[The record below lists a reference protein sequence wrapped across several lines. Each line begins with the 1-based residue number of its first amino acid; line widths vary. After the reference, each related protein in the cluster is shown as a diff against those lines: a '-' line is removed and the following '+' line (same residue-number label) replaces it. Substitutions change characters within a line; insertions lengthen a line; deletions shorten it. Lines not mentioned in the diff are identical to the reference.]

1 MSELTLEKE
10 TTKLE
15 KHLVKQGRR
24 DFIDEIRAASP
35 DALNAK
41 LLGLAK
47 HNQEIANTKAADQE
61 LERAKQRKKDLEEP
75 YKDQK
80 KMNEKLARFVAL
92 VMKEQGL
99 Q

>member
-15 KHLVKQGRR
+15 KYLVKQGRK
-24 DFIDEIRAASP
+24 DFIDEMRAASP
-35 DALNAK
+35 EALNTK
-41 LLGLAK
+41 LLALAK
-47 HNQEIANTKAADQE
+47 HNQEIANTKAKDDE
-61 LERAKQRKKDLEEP
+61 LEKANNKKKELEAP

-92 VMKEQGL
+92 MMEEKGVE
-99 Q
+99 